1 MKKEEFKE
9 FVKANPHL
17 LEYINNNQM
26 TWQKFYEIY
35 DMYGTDET
43 IWSKYKSLSINNAPN
58 TSNSPISSITDILN
72 IVKKLDLET
81 VRKSIEGVSKAVS
94 IIQDLTNK
102 KDEISPKDVYEPRPI
117 YKRFED

>member
-43 IWSKYKSLSINNAPN
+43 IWSKYKSLSTNNVAN

-117 YKRFED
+117 